1 MTFRRLAAV
10 GLIAAVGACTSSRA
24 SAPTTVGESDPSPS
38 TTAIAV
44 TSSPPSASPP
54 VPTSAPSPP
63 RSSTTPTTSASTTTA
78 STTPTT
84 VAVDPPPP
92 RPLRVNGVSRGV
104 SDSVVRLHLG
114 LLGRPPSLAELR
126 ADVEQYR
133 ETGSFVGL
141 TEEVLSS
148 PEYQVRRAGS
158 PSDGVFV
165 RRLYADVLG
174 RRPDPAGAAS
184 WLTNL
189 GEGMPRAAV
198 TAEFVQSPEAV
209 IHTGTAAPE
218 QPPPPRGGSR
228 EPAVRAPAGGVLAV
242 GDSVLLGASGALHEA
257 IPGIDVDAAV
267 SRQFS
272 TGIDIVRSRLDSG
285 QLPGTVVVHLGTN
298 GTIGSELCDAL
309 MDVLAGRRV
318 VLVTLHVPRSWEAG
332 NNAVLRD
339 CAFRHG
345 AGIADWSS
353 VAGSAGYLAGDGYH
367 LNSEGAPAYAGVIAS
382 LL

>member
-1 MTFRRLAAV
+1 
-10 GLIAAVGACTSSRA
+10 
-24 SAPTTVGESDPSPS
+24 
-38 TTAIAV
+38 
-44 TSSPPSASPP
+44 
-54 VPTSAPSPP
+54 
-63 RSSTTPTTSASTTTA
+63 
-78 STTPTT
+78 
-84 VAVDPPPP
+84 
-92 RPLRVNGVSRGV
+92 V

-114 LLGRPPSLAELR
+114 LLGRSPSPVELR

-148 PEYQVRRAGS
+148 PEYLARRAGS
-158 PSDGVFV
+158 PSDDVFV

-174 RRPDPAGAAS
+174 RQPDRGGAAS

-189 GEGMPRAAV
+189 GQGMSRAVVA
-198 TAEFVQSPEAV
+198 AEFVQSPEAV

-242 GDSVLLGASGALHEA
+242 GDSVMLGASGALQEA

-272 TGIDIVRSRLDSG
+272 TGIDILRSRRDSG

-353 VAGSAGYLAGDGYH
+353 TAGGADYLAGDGYH
-367 LNSEGAPAYAGVIAS
+367 LDSDGAQAYAGLIAS